1 MVQNPDVEDGT
12 DEDSEANSVK
22 KVIIL
27 ADVHGIPENYNNV
40 MVLWNEIELHDL
52 KLICA
57 CDHKMANIICGI
69 QVNKHVLNLSSE
81 L

>member
-1 MVQNPDVEDGT
+1 MVENPNIEDDA
-12 DEDSEANSVK
+12 DEESKANSVK

-40 MVLWNEIELHDL
+40 MVLWNKIGLHEL

-69 QVNKHVLNLSSE
+69 QVNRSMS
-81 L
+81 